1 MILQAAV
8 TELVDRSDRAQDI
21 AAAGVGAVGE
31 WCNRLGV
38 VEELDAAVGPIKQH
52 GPASPINSVL

>member
-1 MILQAAV
+1 M